1 MRSSI
6 LYLFAVVL
14 CVASCGPSSGQI
26 KTAKAAQYTAPARSL
41 LDVALQ
47 VAQRTYKIGL
57 IDLEKLTFATAPQ
70 WYSREGGRIS
80 PNNEGGGDFVNARGG
95 DVQVTLVVHVRE
107 VDGGRMLVVVT
118 AKTFELVAGSPQPRE
133 LATDDPNLPP
143 WVLGRIDALAVEI
156 HGEAKKLFPAS

>member
-1 MRSSI
+1 MRSAI
-6 LYLFAVVL
+6 LCLLAVVL
-14 CVASCGPSSGQI
+14 CVSSCGPSSTQI
-26 KTAKAAQYTAPARSL
+26 KTAKAAQYTAPGRSL
-41 LDVALQ
+41 MDVALQ

-57 IDLEKLTFATAPQ
+57 IDLEKLTFATEPQ
-70 WYSREGGRIS
+70 WYAREGGRIS
-80 PNNEGGGDFVNARGG
+80 PSNEGGGDFVNARGG
-95 DVQVTLVVHVRE
+95 DVQVTLLVKVRE

-143 WVLGRIDALAVEI
+143 WVLGRVDALAVEI